1 MFTEWWRSKD
11 FVGKVATII
20 AIAICLCDLAYISGV
35 FPLAGIYIMVQPYR
49 GLNLG
54 VFIALTLLVYP
65 MRRGKSRGK
74 LLSVD
79 GILILM
85 AVAAGGYYTVF
96 YDLVLQHLTTAYIS
110 TIEIVLFFML
120 TISLLEAG
128 RRAVGLPMV
137 IVSAFF
143 IFHAF
148 FSDWF
153 PGILYSR
160 TFPLSRLA
168 TNFYLEAEGIFSMP
182 VGVASTVVVMFM
194 VFAYFLLFSGGGKF
208 FIDFSL
214 ALMGNVRGGPA
225 KAAIVASSLF
235 GTLSGSV
242 AGNVAATGSVT
253 IPLMKSIGYSPEFA
267 GGVETVASNGGQLM
281 PPVMGVVAFVM
292 AEMTGIPYV
301 KICFAAL
308 LPAILY
314 YCALFAQVD
323 LEAVRL
329 GLKGIPEE
337 QLPSALEV
345 LRRGWQYLLP
355 LAALIIFL
363 AIFRYTPERSALYAT
378 GILLV
383 ASMVNKE
390 SRMGPYKIVAAL
402 EGAGRAMCT
411 VVLAC
416 AMAGIII
423 SSLSIT
429 GVGINLAMG
438 IVDLSGGNLY
448 VLAGLTAITCFI
460 MGMGM
465 GSIAIYLTLAVLVA
479 PALLEVGVPTIASHL
494 FILYWGL
501 VSFITPPVCI
511 AAFVAAGIAGANPMK
526 TGLVATRLG
535 IVTYIVP
542 FMFIFSPVLVMIG
555 SPAEIALATT
565 TSLAGV
571 LILSIGVVGRFYV
584 GIGRL
589 SLFERLVC
597 LASALLLMRPG
608 SVTDIIGIGIILPLV
623 FWRLMRRRS
632 SQSS

>member
-448 VLAGLTAITCFI
+448 ILAGLTAITCFI

>member
-11 FVGKVATII
+11 FVGKVATVI

-54 VFIALTLLVYP
+54 VFIALTLLLYP

-143 IFHAF
+143 LFHAF

-329 GLKGIPEE
+329 GLRGLPEE

-345 LRRGWQYLLP
+345 LRKGWQYLLP

-390 SRMGPYKIVAAL
+390 SRMGPYKIVVAL

-423 SSLSIT
+423 SSLSVT

-448 VLAGLTAITCFI
+448 ILAGLTAITCFI

-511 AAFVAAGIAGANPMK
+511 AAFVAAGIAGSNPMR

-571 LILSIGVVGRFYV
+571 LILSIGVVGRFYI

-632 SQSS
+632 SQNS

>member
-11 FVGKVATII
+11 FVGKVATVI

-54 VFIALTLLVYP
+54 VFIALTLLLYP

-85 AVAAGGYYTVF
+85 GVAAGGYYTVF

-329 GLKGIPEE
+329 GLRGLPEE

-345 LRRGWQYLLP
+345 LRKGWQYLLP

-390 SRMGPYKIVAAL
+390 SRMGPYKIVVAL

-423 SSLSIT
+423 SSLSVT

-448 VLAGLTAITCFI
+448 ILAGLTAITCFI

-511 AAFVAAGIAGANPMK
+511 AAFVAAGIAGSNPMR

-571 LILSIGVVGRFYV
+571 LILSIGVVGRFYI

-632 SQSS
+632 SQNS

>member
-423 SSLSIT
+423 SSLSVT

-448 VLAGLTAITCFI
+448 ILAGLTAITCFI

>member
-1 MFTEWWRSKD
+1 LFTEWWRSKD
-11 FVGKVATII
+11 FVGKVATVI

-54 VFIALTLLVYP
+54 VFIALTLLLYP

-85 AVAAGGYYTVF
+85 GVAAGGYYTVF

-329 GLKGIPEE
+329 GLRGLPEE

-345 LRRGWQYLLP
+345 LRKGWQYLLP

-390 SRMGPYKIVAAL
+390 SRMGPYKIVVAL

-423 SSLSIT
+423 SSLSVT

-448 VLAGLTAITCFI
+448 ILAGLTAITCFI

-511 AAFVAAGIAGANPMK
+511 AAFVAAGIAGSNPMR

-571 LILSIGVVGRFYV
+571 LILSIGVVGRFYI

-632 SQSS
+632 SQNS

>member
-1 MFTEWWRSKD
+1 LFTEWWRSKD
-11 FVGKVATII
+11 FVGKVATVI

-54 VFIALTLLVYP
+54 VFIALTLLLYP

-85 AVAAGGYYTVF
+85 GVAAGGYYTVF

-329 GLKGIPEE
+329 GLRGLPEE

-345 LRRGWQYLLP
+345 LRKGWQYLLP

-390 SRMGPYKIVAAL
+390 SRMGPYKIVVAL

-423 SSLSIT
+423 SSLSVT

-448 VLAGLTAITCFI
+448 ILAGLTAITCFI

-501 VSFITPPVCI
+501 VSFIPPPVCI
-511 AAFVAAGIAGANPMK
+511 AAFVAAGIAGSNPMR

-571 LILSIGVVGRFYV
+571 LILSIGVVGRFYI

-632 SQSS
+632 SQNS